1 MAVVGIIA
9 LVLVGIAILIGLVVG
24 LRSLPDIRR
33 YRRLRRL

>member
-9 LVLVGIAILIGLVVG
+9 LVIVGIAVLIGLFVG
-24 LRSLPDIRR
+24 FRSLPDIRR

>member
-9 LVLVGIAILIGLVVG
+9 LVVVGIAILTGLAVG

>member
-1 MAVVGIIA
+1 VAVVGIIA
-9 LVLVGIAILIGLVVG
+9 LVVVGIAVLIGLFVG